1 VSTATAPDG
10 APAGTAPAR
19 RRIAPV
25 SLPGAWAAMVFAALS
40 FTPSLL
46 PRSGLFQGAVA
57 GISAATG
64 YALGVAGAW
73 LWRQFAD
80 RPARAP
86 RRRSWQVFAVVA
98 VLVLAVAAALGYRW
112 QQQLRTLMG
121 MPGGGALDPV
131 LTVVVAAALLVV
143 LVLVGRL
150 LARAARAVGALL
162 SRLMGERAA
171 RTLGWVL
178 VGAAFVVLLNGALYT
193 PALDL
198 ADRTFAL
205 QDTITPDGVT
215 RPASPLRAGGP
226 GSLVPWDSLGRE
238 GRTFSASGPDVADL
252 SAFNGGPAT
261 EPVRIFAGLESAD
274 DAQARAALAVRDLE
288 RAGGF
293 ARSHLLVATTTGSG
307 FLEPSSVDS
316 FEYLTSGDSAIV
328 SIQYSYLPSWISFL
342 ADQRRAR
349 EAGRELFDAVYDRWS
364 DLPAD
369 ARPRLFVFGE
379 SLGSFGGETAFSGS
393 YDLANRTSGAVFVG
407 APSFN
412 TLAGEFTAERAP
424 ASREIEPVFRD
435 GAIVRFTNDITADIP
450 PDDRRWDG
458 TRVLY
463 LQYPSDPIVWWNP
476 DLLLQRPDWLEEARG
491 RDVLA
496 DMQWIPFVTFW
507 QVSADM
513 VHSTATPSGH
523 GHVYRGDHADAW
535 ATILQ
540 PPGWSPERSRE
551 LRQLT
556 GGD

>member
-98 VLVLAVAAALGYRW
+98 VLVLVAAAALGYRW

-238 GRTFSASGPDVADL
+238 GRTFSGSGPDVADL

-316 FEYLTSGDSAIV
+316 FEYLTNGDSAIV

-369 ARPRLFVFGE
+369 GRPRLFVFGE

-412 TLAGEFTAERAP
+412 TLAGEFTSERAP
-424 ASREIEPVFRD
+424 ASRQIEPVFRD

-491 RDVLA
+491 RDVLE
-496 DMQWIPFVTFW
+496 DMHWIPFVTFW